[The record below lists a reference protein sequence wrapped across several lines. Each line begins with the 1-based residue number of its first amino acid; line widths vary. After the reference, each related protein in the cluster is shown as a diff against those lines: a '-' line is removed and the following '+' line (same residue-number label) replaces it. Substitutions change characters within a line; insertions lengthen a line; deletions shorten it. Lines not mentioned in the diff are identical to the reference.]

1 MSEQPLDS
9 HDKVSKITGAKFLAE
24 SLKAQGISH
33 VFFMDA
39 IARLSL
45 VEMEQLGIKRI
56 LGHSEKG
63 VAYMADGF
71 ARASGRP
78 AVCMAQSVGAA
89 NLAAGL
95 QESWFAL
102 SPVIALTGRHKAT
115 AQYRN
120 AYQELE
126 HEPFFSQVTKF
137 SGRVDEPEQM
147 PHLLRQAFREVTTGT
162 VRPVHLDVLGHT
174 ASLYDAATIEA
185 EILGLDEFSAVP
197 AYRIHPDPA
206 QAARAAIA
214 FARSRRPL
222 IVAGM
227 GVVRSGAEQE
237 LVSFAERHSVPIAT
251 SLDAKHVLIDYHPLN
266 AGIVGNYSRSCA
278 NQALAA
284 ADLVIFVGSDTGD
297 MTTANWTMPSRNT
310 QVIQIDI
317 DPAELGRNFPRTIG
331 IHADP
336 KAALMVLADICKT
349 TANAAEWVEQVQA
362 LVSAWRKETE
372 YLRNSEAIP
381 MRPERLCKEI
391 GDWLPSDAYL
401 VADTGYSSQW
411 TGTTLYLSDPR
422 QRYLKAAGSLGWAF
436 PAAIGVKCA
445 MPDRPVVCFTGD
457 GGLMYHLLELE
468 TARRHGLNT
477 VTVVNNNSR
486 LNQGRRA
493 LDAAYEGRKGNKD
506 EIYAYRET
514 NFATIAKD
522 MDCFGIRISDPADVK
537 EALDE
542 AVASGL
548 PAIVD
553 VVSDPD
559 AKAPLAWV
567 G

>member
-1 MSEQPLDS
+1 MSAPHLAQPAI
-9 HDKVSKITGAKFLAE
+9 VRMTGARFLAE
-24 SLKAQGISH
+24 TLKAQGVSH

-39 IARLSL
+39 IARLGL

-102 SPVIALTGRHKAT
+102 SPVIAITGRHKANV
-115 AQYRN
+115 QYRN

-126 HEPFFSQVTKF
+126 HAPFFDQVTKF

-147 PHLLRQAFREVTTGT
+147 PHLLRQAFREVTTGA
-162 VRPVHLDVLGHT
+162 VRPVHLDVVGHT
-174 ASLYDAATIEA
+174 ASLYDTATIEA
-185 EILGLDEFSAVP
+185 EVIGLDEFRAVP
-197 AYRIHPDPA
+197 AYRVHPDPA
-206 QAARAAIA
+206 QVAQAALA
-214 FARSRRPL
+214 FARAQRPL

-237 LVSFAERHSVPIAT
+237 LARFAEKHAVPIVA
-251 SLDAKHVLIDYHPLN
+251 SLDAKHVLIENHPLN
-266 AGIVGNYSRSCA
+266 AGIVGSYSRSCA

-297 MTTANWTMPSRNT
+297 MTTANWTLPSTST

-336 KAALMVLADICKT
+336 KAALMVLINICEAR
-349 TANAAEWVEQVQA
+349 ANAGEWVQQVQG
-362 LVSAWRKETE
+362 LVGAWRAETE
-372 YLRNSEAIP
+372 PLRNSDAIP
-381 MRPERLCKEI
+381 VRPERLCKEI
-391 GDWLPSDAYL
+391 GDWLPPNAYL

-411 TGTTLYLSDPR
+411 TGTTLYLDHPG

-457 GGLMYHLLELE
+457 GGLMYHLPELE
-468 TARRHGLNT
+468 TAIRHGLNT
-477 VTVVNNNSR
+477 ITVVNNNSR

-493 LDAAYEGRKGNKD
+493 IDAAYEGRSGNKD
-506 EIYAYRET
+506 EIYVYRDT

-522 MDCFGIRISDPADVK
+522 MGCFGIRVRDPADVK
-537 EALDE
+537 EALGE
-542 AVASGL
+542 ALASGL
-548 PAIVD
+548 PAIID
-553 VVSDPD
+553 VVTDPD
-559 AKAPLAWV
+559 AKAPLAWL